1 MGSSSAIGREGSH
14 FRKTESFSCY
24 ISNADQFDQNK
35 FVNVLKQE
43 VESDLKDAKAKIT
56 SSQDHDATFNI
67 DYEIG
72 ETEGS
77 VKIEGRLDPAHNFT
91 VTAELSE
98 DRAKSK

>member
-1 MGSSSAIGREGSH
+1 MGSSFGREGSH

-35 FVNVLKQE
+35 LVNALKQE

-56 SSQDHDATFNI
+56 SNHDHDATFNI

-72 ETEGS
+72 DIKGS
-77 VKIEGRLDPAHNFT
+77 VKIESRLDTGNNLT
-91 VTAELSE
+91 VNAEMSE
-98 DRAKSK
+98 DRAGR